1 MQNPGAHAV
10 DGGFE
15 HQLPETTLCDGVNGR
30 WESKTNTCKGKKYA
44 YAKADPWYLD
54 MCKFFFLCR
63 PFWGKKKEESMD
75 NSACMSLR
83 GAKEAKLSKI
93 SESRDSD
100 FVQH

>member
-1 MQNPGAHAV
+1 
-10 DGGFE
+10 
-15 HQLPETTLCDGVNGR
+15 
-30 WESKTNTCKGKKYA
+30 
-44 YAKADPWYLD
+44 